1 MNNKIDSSLPTKW
14 RRNLYF
20 FLAGQFLSGITS
32 MIVQYSII
40 WYLTKIT
47 GSATVLSFATLLGMI
62 PMVVLSPFVGPV
74 VDRRNKK
81 FLLIITDIV
90 VALFALI
97 LSITGTISPEFPLWL
112 VFVSLFVRAVAQ
124 TFQMPIIQS
133 ILPTM
138 VPEEELTKV
147 NGQLGM
153 VQSANY
159 IIAPAMGAFLFS
171 IIPMNWLILFDVL
184 GAILGVGLLLFV
196 TIPHVVSEGES
207 IHILADSKFGLQKLI
222 ENKGLWY
229 ITLIGSVFM
238 LIFMP
243 AASLYPLMTMD
254 YFKGTVGQA
263 GLIEVIY
270 ATGMLAGGAVIG
282 LFGKWKNRMLPILFS
297 YLVIGV
303 TIGLS
308 GLLPGT
314 QKGFMVFVALN
325 AIAGFATP
333 YFNTLLM
340 AMIQQSYEPKY
351 LGRVLGVINSLMS
364 ITGPVGLIFAGPI
377 ADNIGVE
384 KMFMIA
390 GTGTLVCGV
399 VNVLIPQARNYDI
412 ELQKKIAERK
422 RQENF
427 SEESP

>member
-1 MNNKIDSSLPTKW
+1 MNNKIDSSLPPKW

-40 WYLTKIT
+40 WYLTRTT

-62 PMVVLSPFVGPV
+62 PMVVLSPFVGPI

-81 FLLIITDIV
+81 ALLIVTDII

-112 VFVSLFVRAVAQ
+112 VFVSLFIRAVAQ

-138 VPEEELTKV
+138 VPEDELTKV

-159 IIAPAMGAFLFS
+159 IIAPALGAFLFS

-196 TIPHVVSEGES
+196 TIPHVVSEGET
-207 IHILADSKFGLQKLI
+207 IHILADSKFGLKKLI

-229 ITLIGSVFM
+229 ITLIGAVFM
-238 LIFMP
+238 LLFMP

-254 YFKGTVGQA
+254 YFNGTVGQA

-270 ATGMLAGGAVIG
+270 AVGMLAGGAVIG
-282 LFGKWKNRMLPILFS
+282 LFGKWKNRMLPILLS
-297 YLVIGV
+297 YLVIGI

-314 QKGFMVFVALN
+314 QKGFVIFLILN

-351 LGRVLGVINSLMS
+351 LGRVLGVLNSLMS

-377 ADNIGVE
+377 ADSIGVE
-384 KMFMIA
+384 KMFLIGGIGA
-390 GTGTLVCGV
+390 LICGAI
-399 VNVLIPQARNYDI
+399 NLLIPQARNYDI
-412 ELQKKIAERK
+412 ELQKKIIERK
-422 RQENF
+422 R
-427 SEESP
+427 EEELLN

>member
-1 MNNKIDSSLPTKW
+1 MNNKIDSSLPPKW

-40 WYLTKIT
+40 WYLTRTT

-62 PMVVLSPFVGPV
+62 PMVVLSPFVGPI

-81 FLLIITDIV
+81 ALLIVTDII

-112 VFVSLFVRAVAQ
+112 VFVSLFIRAVAQ

-138 VPEEELTKV
+138 VPEDELTKV

-159 IIAPAMGAFLFS
+159 IIAPALGAFLFS

-196 TIPHVVSEGES
+196 TIPHVVSEGET
-207 IHILADSKFGLQKLI
+207 IHILADSKFGLKKLI

-229 ITLIGSVFM
+229 ITLIGAVFM
-238 LIFMP
+238 LLFMP

-270 ATGMLAGGAVIG
+270 AVGMLAGGAVIG
-282 LFGKWKNRMLPILFS
+282 LFGKWKNRMLPILLS
-297 YLVIGV
+297 YLVIGI

-314 QKGFMVFVALN
+314 QKGFVVFLILN

-351 LGRVLGVINSLMS
+351 LGRVLGVLNSLMS

-377 ADNIGVE
+377 ADSIGVE
-384 KMFMIA
+384 KMFLIA
-390 GTGTLVCGV
+390 GIGALICGAVTL
-399 VNVLIPQARNYDI
+399 LLPQARNYDI
-412 ELQKKIAERK
+412 ELQKKIIERK
-422 RQENF
+422 R
-427 SEESP
+427 EEELLN

>member
-263 GLIEVIY
+263 GLIELIY

-390 GTGTLVCGV
+390 GIGTLVCGV